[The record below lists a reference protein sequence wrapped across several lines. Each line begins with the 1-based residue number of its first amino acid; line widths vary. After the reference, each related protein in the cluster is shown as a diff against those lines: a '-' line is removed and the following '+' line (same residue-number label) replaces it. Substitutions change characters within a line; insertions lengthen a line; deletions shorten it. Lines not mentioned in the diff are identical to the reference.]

1 MQWSKYNTL
10 FNTERHGYFLY
21 NSLSNTFIELDRDRH
36 DLLEKIQNNPTLDG
50 LNIGNRLLDMLC
62 SKRILVK
69 KDEEQRILIERQYR
83 RDAICFENTHL
94 DLSICPTLSCNFRCP
109 YCFENTQ
116 QSTVVMNPE
125 TVDRLIAFVK
135 SYEHVRSVSI
145 TWYGGEPT
153 INRAFDVVCEIT
165 RRIKEIDIEFKEAG
179 LVTNAYLLGK
189 DKINQ
194 LNDLNIKTVQITI
207 DGPQEVHDKR
217 RILASG
223 RPTFQRIMDNI
234 ETLMNSSFNGKCNIR
249 VNLDKNNLAS
259 FFDLRQTLL
268 NRFRGKELSV
278 YAGHVDTAPDHY
290 DKGCNLCSV
299 EWKDF
304 TLEQFRH
311 RSVQPSEGI
320 YPLGAVFSI
329 CSANTRNSYV
339 IGPQGELYKC
349 WEDVGR
355 QEMIIGSI
363 HDDDPITNRELVALY
378 SVGTDPYRD
387 AECLECAVLPICGGG
402 CANRRL
408 RVKHFNEKGLEYC
421 SLYKENLIAYL
432 IEYYEAFLTTEICA
446 QVLNKQTN
454 ILSEEGY
461 KIIR

>member
-10 FNTERHGYFLY
+10 FNTESHGYFLY
-21 NSLSNTFIELDRDRH
+21 NSLSNTFIQLDRDH
-36 DLLEKIQNNPTLDG
+36 YDLLENIQNNPTLHG
-50 LNIGNRLLDMLC
+50 LNIGNGLLDMLC

-116 QSTVVMNPE
+116 QDTVVMNTE

-153 INRAFDVVCEIT
+153 INRAFDVVREIT
-165 RRIKEIDIEFKEAG
+165 RRIKEVGIEFKEAG
-179 LVTNAYLLGK
+179 LVTNAYLLDK

-207 DGPQEVHDKR
+207 DGPQEVHDRR

-234 ETLMNSSFNGKCNIR
+234 ETLMNSSFKGKCNIR
-249 VNLDKNNLAS
+249 VNLDKNNLSS
-259 FFDLRQTLL
+259 FFELRQTLL

-278 YAGHVDTAPDHY
+278 YAGHVDTTPDLY
-290 DKGCNLCSV
+290 DKGCNLCSK

-311 RSVQPSEGI
+311 RSVPPSEGI

-446 QVLNKQTN
+446 QVRNKQTK
-454 ILSEEGY
+454 LSEEGY